1 MCGCETERHG
11 TNFQTPLALCACV
24 VVVVIVVAVD
34 VVVVVVVVFFLC
46 LLSFRLLIVQAIN
59 NSELNGT

>member
-11 TNFQTPLALCACV
+11 TDFQTPLALCACV

-34 VVVVVVVVFFLC
+34 VVVVVFFLC

-59 NSELNGT
+59 NSERNGT